1 MRLVQLCV
9 ALLIASQL
17 MAQNQDWKQLIH
29 ANESATFSELCQQ
42 IDAYFKSLP
51 AIEQSEE
58 KNESEGSAYNQYQQW
73 KYFMQFRLTEDG
85 RLPSSEVIL
94 DAFATEKAKQKVAK
108 SANCSWTFIDQVDN
122 DGGYWG
128 IGRTT
133 CVTFHPTN
141 DQLYYICSPGGG
153 IWKTTNGGATYTSS
167 DDGLPYGACS
177 NLLIDPSNPNILY
190 VSNGDNSGWWTT
202 STGVYKSIDAGAT
215 WLPTTLVSGINVR
228 AIYELKMS
236 PTDPDIIV
244 AATSTGLYRTMDA
257 GLNWTQIRSGAHSS
271 VCFQPN
277 NGLVIYAALDDYWG
291 VSQVYKSTDL
301 GTNWNDATA
310 FNMNHNFI
318 KLATTPLDPNR
329 LLVSC
334 SFDGNRPLFETTNN
348 AISFNQLA
356 DTPEN
361 SIIAYSPNDVN
372 TLYCGYV
379 VAYRSTNGGN
389 SWTQITDWWGSGNYT
404 EIHAD
409 FHYVAYSNNPSH
421 VYFCNDGGMY
431 KYNETTDTW
440 TDKSNGL
447 KIGQF
452 YRIANATN
460 HDVFMIGGTQDNGGR
475 KRLPNGSWENANGG
489 DGMEVAIQ
497 PDDMDTY
504 YTTYINGTGFNRTT
518 DGGVN
523 AVDIHDNIPVATN
536 GQWVTPYDL
545 DPNNSNVIVAGY
557 DNMFRTDDQGDSWT
571 MIGTNTVNPSEGY
584 VDLEIAP
591 SNSDI
596 IYASYQDFIFKTING
611 GADWTTTNIIS
622 NAPITRITVHPTDP
636 NRIWVSRGGYSAN
649 YKVAYSGDGGT
660 TWVNYS
666 TGLPNVPCNVIIYE
680 PNSPNR
686 LYVGNDYGV
695 YYRDSVMT
703 SWQPYGQD
711 LPITFV
717 NDLEIV
723 QTSQKLRAGTFGRG
737 IWETDLCATSVA
749 GMDETGISDSYALIY
764 PNPAQD
770 EFFIVQKSIQPIENV
785 SMVDLNGKQLAI
797 QLEYKTGMILVRFD
811 LPAGMYVLNYTVN
824 GQVFSNKVSVK

>member
-9 ALLIASQL
+9 ALLIASPL

-42 IDAYFKSLP
+42 IDAYFKALP
-51 AIEQSEE
+51 AIEESEE
-58 KNESEGSAYNQYQQW
+58 KNEGEGSAYNQYQQW

-85 RLPSSEVIL
+85 RLPSSETIL

-236 PTDPDIIV
+236 PTDPDVIV
-244 AATSTGLYRTMDA
+244 AATTNGLYRTVDA
-257 GLNWTQIRSGAHSS
+257 GMNWTQIRSGAHSS

-291 VSQVYKSTDL
+291 VSQVYKSSDL

-334 SFDGNRPLFETTNN
+334 SFDGNRPLFETTDN
-348 AISFNQLA
+348 ATSFNQLA

-361 SIIAYSPNDVN
+361 TIIAYSPNDVN

-409 FHYVAYSNNPSH
+409 FHYVAYSNNSSH

-452 YRIANATN
+452 YRIANAGN

-504 YTTYINGTGFNRTT
+504 YTTYINGTGLQRTT
-518 DGGVN
+518 NGGIDV
-523 AVDIHDNIPVATN
+523 VDIHQNIPGTTN

-749 GMDETGISDSYALIY
+749 GIDETGISDSYALIY

-797 QLEYKTGMILVRFD
+797 QLEEKTGMLVVRFD